1 MFRLFSLGTSTT
13 ALAIV
18 LSRLYSSSND
28 FSFCWMG
35 IDTDNVTG
43 GKSCIVGIATA
54 SLSSLLAIAL
64 LAVDIAS
71 RDGLLSQSR
80 VLGSVDY
87 ILSCITCLLWLAE
100 TIYASRDLSVTVS
113 TFHYLAND
121 GHYLCYYVGEL
132 PTNIHV
138 AGVFFCIISGMSM
151 LIWGVIVYLSFAT
164 VRSAHRYGLV
174 EIEDRTRIES

>member
-113 TFHYLAND
+113 TFDKYHD
-121 GHYLCYYVGEL
+121 YVGEL
-132 PTNIHV
+132 PTYIHV
-138 AGVFFCIISGMSM
+138 AGVFFCIISGMSI
-151 LIWGVIVYLSFAT
+151 LIWGVITYLSFAT
-164 VRSAHRYGLV
+164 VLSAHQHGLV
-174 EIEDRTRIES
+174 ELGDRTRIES

>member
-1 MFRLFSLGTSTT
+1 
-13 ALAIV
+13 
-18 LSRLYSSSND
+18 
-28 FSFCWMG
+28 MG
-35 IDTDNVTG
+35 VEIDNRNG
-43 GKSCIVGIATA
+43 GKSCIVGIAAA
-54 SLSSLLAIAL
+54 SLSSLLAIVF
-64 LAVDIAS
+64 LAVEIAS
-71 RDGLLSQSR
+71 RDGLLSQSC
-80 VLGSVDY
+80 VLAMKSVDC
-87 ILSCITCLLWLAE
+87 ILSGITCLLWLAE